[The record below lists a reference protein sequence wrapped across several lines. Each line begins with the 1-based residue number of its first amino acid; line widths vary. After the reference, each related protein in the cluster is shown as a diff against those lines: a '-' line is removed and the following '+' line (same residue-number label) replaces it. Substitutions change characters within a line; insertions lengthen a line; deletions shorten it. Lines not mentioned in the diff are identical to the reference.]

1 MDSMEGAT
9 PCGLRIINNMG
20 AWRTWPIVFLIFLFK
35 DALNKDIN
43 RSVQLGSAVTA
54 WEGSCA
60 VLSCKILTY
69 RTIANFTWYYNPEYD
84 DAVKTFKG
92 TIVYQSTKNAEL
104 NSPFADRVQYVGTDE
119 KNCTILITNLTR
131 QDSGSYQ
138 LRLMGKDWKWMSKS
152 MLNLTVSDAG
162 PGLKLHQVPEM
173 QENQKVAL
181 TCSIDY
187 DCPFYNMTLTWLQNV
202 NGKEEMIIKKDIGE
216 KRSTTTKLTF
226 VPSWKDN
233 NKMITCLLQR
243 MNGAND
249 NRTIQLDVKYAPQ
262 SVQIKAESPIKIVE
276 GNTRTLE
283 CSVESSNPPNPT
295 ITWYKNNQR
304 LNSKANREQFD
315 ESGRYYCEAKN
326 EVSAKK
332 SNTVEISVLHAPKH
346 IFIQKPKENIKE
358 GSKVSLNCST
368 VANPPVSRYIWYKN
382 ERLCFNGTDSRYNFP
397 RIREND
403 SGSYVCEAF
412 NDQGTSRSSPTKLD
426 VKYPPKNVTVVIKPD
441 SKQFREGTLVTF
453 ECVVNNSNPD
463 VTDFAWRKNK
473 IPLFPF
479 SGKKAIRVE
488 DAGMYTCEATNEI
501 GKSPS
506 DEVFVEVLY
515 PPKSSSCTIPNGTN
529 KREHKEAILKC
540 PSMQSNPK
548 ISSYEW
554 FKSRKLYKTTNSDS
568 LYFPNVQWTDSGYYS
583 CKAINT
589 LGSSPEAECAYLRVE
604 YAPKNVSISVSPG
617 NFVTENI
624 NVQLTCTA
632 SANPNNNLEYTWYH
646 KDQALQKSE
655 KGYVLP
661 NVQMSHAGEY
671 YCVVQNGIGSNKSQ
685 VVHLHVSYSTN
696 TIAMYSAAGIGPLI
710 AIIIIVA
717 LIVHFGVWQKTCRK
731 TDNDRSDSA
740 FFVLKKKHN
749 EVSDQLEQDA
759 PSEDSL
765 TDRINYAS
773 LQFPMSSNGG
783 QNQPRRNPN
792 HPEPNDIYSVVQ
804 KPRSAAEY
812 ENIDSSKITQDEY
825 QDEIH
830 YSIITNLNK
839 STARERD
846 PDVEYAMLKH

>member
-20 AWRTWPIVFLIFLFK
+20 AWRTWPFVFLIFLFK
-35 DALNKDIN
+35 DALNKDIDMF
-43 RSVQLGSAVTA
+43 VQLGSAITA

-60 VLSCKILTY
+60 VLSCKIRTH

-84 DAVKTFKG
+84 VAAKTFKG

-104 NSPFADRVQYVGTDE
+104 NIPFADRVQYVGTDE

-138 LRLMGKDWKWMSKS
+138 LRLMGKDWRWMSKS
-152 MLNLTVSDAG
+152 MLNLTVSDSG

-187 DCPFYNMTLTWLQNV
+187 DCPFYDMTLTWLQNV
-202 NGKEEMIIKKDIGE
+202 NGKEEMILKKDIGE
-216 KRSTTTKLTF
+216 ERSTTTKLTF

-249 NRTIQLDVKYAPQ
+249 NRTIQLDVKY
-262 SVQIKAESPIKIVE
+262 
-276 GNTRTLE
+276 
-283 CSVESSNPPNPT
+283 
-295 ITWYKNNQR
+295 
-304 LNSKANREQFD
+304 
-315 ESGRYYCEAKN
+315 
-326 EVSAKK
+326 
-332 SNTVEISVLHAPKH
+332 
-346 IFIQKPKENIKE
+346 
-358 GSKVSLNCST
+358 
-368 VANPPVSRYIWYKN
+368 
-382 ERLCFNGTDSRYNFP
+382 
-397 RIREND
+397 
-403 SGSYVCEAF
+403 
-412 NDQGTSRSSPTKLD
+412 
-426 VKYPPKNVTVVIKPD
+426 PPKNVIVVIKPD

-463 VTDFAWRKNK
+463 VTYIAWRKNK
-473 IPLFPF
+473 ILLSPF
-479 SGKKAIRVE
+479 SEKKAIRAE

-554 FKSRKLYKTTNSDS
+554 FKSSKLYKTTNSDS

-583 CKAINT
+583 CKAINA
-589 LGSSPEAECAYLRVE
+589 LGSSPEAECAYLRIE

-617 NFVTENI
+617 NFVTENT

-632 SANPNNNLEYTWYH
+632 NAYPSNNLEYTWYH

-655 KGYVLP
+655 KGFVLP

-685 VVHLHVSYSTN
+685 VVHLHVSYRTY

-717 LIVHFGVWQKTCRK
+717 LIVHFGVLQKTCRK

-804 KPRSAAEY
+804 KPRSTAEY
-812 ENIDSSKITQDEY
+812 ENIESSKITQDEF

>member
-249 NRTIQLDVKYAPQ
+249 NRTIQ
-262 SVQIKAESPIKIVE
+262 
-276 GNTRTLE
+276 
-283 CSVESSNPPNPT
+283 
-295 ITWYKNNQR
+295 
-304 LNSKANREQFD
+304 
-315 ESGRYYCEAKN
+315 
-326 EVSAKK
+326 
-332 SNTVEISVLHAPKH
+332 
-346 IFIQKPKENIKE
+346 
-358 GSKVSLNCST
+358 
-368 VANPPVSRYIWYKN
+368 
-382 ERLCFNGTDSRYNFP
+382 
-397 RIREND
+397 
-403 SGSYVCEAF
+403 
-412 NDQGTSRSSPTKLD
+412 LD